1 MKVQGQTAVLRL
13 TSQRSLW
20 WVLLSGTVS
29 VGSASAQ
36 TPTDVVADPPAP
48 VRCTISPSADPA
60 PGGLVLWYEQPA
72 SRWTEALPVGNGR
85 IGAMVFGGV
94 VRERIQLNECS
105 IWQGRRGS
113 RPVPDSA
120 SALASI
126 RRMLF
131 EGRYKEG
138 QAAAAR
144 ELLCDAIE
152 DSYQTLGD
160 LLIESPL
167 STDASEYRRG
177 LDLATCTAVT
187 SWVDRGFRCTR
198 TVFASHA
205 APALVVRQQTEEP
218 SGLFVRVSLRRERS
232 CDGCL
237 LTTAAAVED
246 GRGRIRLRGTTEA
259 DAGNGVRFAAD
270 LIIQAEGGS
279 IAVDGDGIAVRA
291 ANAMT
296 IRLVAATDF
305 PFVGT
310 GAVEAMKSLRAGTDP
325 VRPDPDSLIA
335 ASIAASAVPYGKL
348 QTDHET
354 AWKRDFDRCELEIGP
369 PAVELEQMPT
379 DKRLRRVGEG
389 AIDPGL
395 AALYVQYA
403 RMLLLASSVDGGLPA
418 NLQGIWSEHLHA
430 PWNADYHLNINLQMN
445 YWPAEV
451 LNLPSTV
458 APLTDFVERLAIDGA
473 VTARRMYGASGWM
486 AHHCTDAW
494 AWTVPSHRTTVWSL
508 WPHGGGW
515 ISQTIHDHWDFGRD
529 RRFLREQAFPLLR
542 GCAAFYLDWLCEDPD
557 RHDLVGGP
565 SASPENA
572 FLLPDGSAADTAMGN
587 TMDQMIAFDVLRNF
601 LEEARALGIVASDDP
616 LVMRAERAL
625 KKLRP
630 PQVGADGRLLEWAEP
645 WPEAEPGHRHMSHLF
660 ALHPGRQITPQ
671 DQPELA
677 AAARKSLDERLRK
690 GGGHTGWSRAWLILF
705 FARLQDGQRA
715 FENLQQL
722 LARSTLPN
730 LFDDHPPFQI
740 DGNFGAAAGIAE
752 MLVQSHREVAS
763 DASSQES
770 GPGHVIALLPALP
783 AEWSRGSVRG
793 LRARGAVEIDLMWA
807 ERRLLFAVIRASGQE
822 PLRVAWPVDAPPPSV
837 TRIADNTSVEC
848 KRSGDWIQVAPAGVA
863 GSYRLAPA
871 R

>member
-1 MKVQGQTAVLRL
+1 MWTALWSAAIA
-13 TSQRSLW
+13 TSSLA
-20 WVLLSGTVS
+20 LPSE
-29 VGSASAQ
+29 
-36 TPTDVVADPPAP
+36 DVVQDSPNP

-60 PGGLVLWYEQPA
+60 PSGLVLWYEQPA
-72 SRWTEALPVGNGR
+72 GQWTDALPVGNGR

-94 VRERIQLNECS
+94 VRERLQLNECS
-105 IWQGRRGS
+105 VWQGRRGS

-120 SALASI
+120 AALPSI

-144 ELLCDAIE
+144 DLLCDAIE

-167 STDASEYRRG
+167 SIDATEYRRG

-187 SWVDRGFRCTR
+187 SWIDRGFRCTR
-198 TVFASHA
+198 TVFASRA
-205 APALVVRQQTEEP
+205 APALIVRQHTEEP
-218 SGLFVRVSLRRERS
+218 GGLFVRVSLRRERS
-232 CDGCL
+232 CDGCVQ
-237 LTTAAAVED
+237 TTVAAVED
-246 GRGRIRLRGTTEA
+246 GRARIRLRGTTEA
-259 DAGNGVRFAAD
+259 EVGNGVRFAAD
-270 LIIQAEGGS
+270 AIIHCDGGS
-279 IAVDGDGIAVRA
+279 IAVDGDAIAVRA

-296 IRLVAATDF
+296 ITLVAATDF
-305 PFVGT
+305 PFVG
-310 GAVEAMKSLRAGTDP
+310 ASAADAMKSLRAGADP

-335 ASIAASAVPYGKL
+335 ASVAASAMPFSKL
-348 QTDHET
+348 QSEHEA
-354 AWKRDFDRCELEIGP
+354 AWKRDFNRFELELGP
-369 PAVELEQMPT
+369 PAAELEQLPT
-379 DKRLRRVGEG
+379 DKRLRRIGEG
-389 AIDPGL
+389 VVDPGF
-395 AALYVQYA
+395 AALYVQYS
-403 RMLLLASSVDGGLPA
+403 RMLLLASSVRGGLPA

-458 APLTDFVERLAIDGA
+458 APLTDFVERLALDGA

-515 ISQTIHDHWDFGRD
+515 ISQTIHDHWEFGRD
-529 RRFLREQAFPLLR
+529 RQYLREQAFPLMR

-587 TMDQMIAFDVLRNF
+587 AMDQMIAFDVLRNF
-601 LEEARALGIVASDDP
+601 LDEARALGILASEDP
-616 LVMRAERAL
+616 IVSRAEEAL
-625 KKLRP
+625 KRLRP
-630 PQVGADGRLLEWAEP
+630 PQIGADGRLLEWAEP
-645 WPEAEPGHRHMSHLF
+645 WAEAEPGHRHMSHLF

-677 AAARKSLDERLRK
+677 GAARKSLDERIRK
-690 GGGHTGWSRAWLILF
+690 GGGHTGWSRAWLVLL
-705 FARLQDGQRA
+705 FARLQDGARA

-722 LARSTLPN
+722 FARSTLPN

-740 DGNFGAAAGIAE
+740 DGNFGAAAGVAE
-752 MLVQSHREVAS
+752 MLLQSHREVAGDS
-763 DASSQES
+763 LSQDS
-770 GPGHVIALLPALP
+770 GCGHVIALLPALP
-783 AEWSRGSVRG
+783 AQWSRGSVRG
-793 LRARGAVEIDLMWA
+793 LRARGAVEVDLMWS
-807 ERRLLFAVIRASGQE
+807 ERRLLFAVFRASGQE
-822 PLRVAWPVDAPPPSV
+822 PLRVAWPADAPQPKV
-837 TRIADNTSVEC
+837 TRVADNQAVEC
-848 KRSGDWIQVAPAGVA
+848 TRRGDWIQIAPAGVA
-863 GSYRLAPA
+863 GSYRLTDT

>member
-1 MKVQGQTAVLRL
+1 MRARTEVLRCAVP
-13 TSQRSLW
+13 LW
-20 WVLLSGTVS
+20 M
-29 VGSASAQ
+29 A
-36 TPTDVVADPPAP
+36 VVAASSPAKTTMDAAQDHAAP
-48 VRCTISPSADPA
+48 VRCTIAPSADPA

-72 SRWTEALPVGNGR
+72 SKWTEALPVGNGR

-105 IWQGRRGS
+105 VWQGRRGS

-120 SALASI
+120 SSLASI

-167 STDASEYRRG
+167 ATDASEYRRG
-177 LDLATCTAVT
+177 LDIGTCTAVT
-187 SWVDRGFRCTR
+187 SWVDRGFRSTR
-198 TVFASHA
+198 TVFASRA
-205 APALVVRQQTEEP
+205 APALVVRQHTEEP
-218 SGLFVRVSLRRERS
+218 AGLFVRIALRRERS
-232 CDGCL
+232 CDACEQ
-237 LTTAAAVED
+237 TTMASVD
-246 GRGRIRLRGTTEA
+246 GGRARIRLRGATA
-259 DAGNGVRFAAD
+259 SDAGSGVRFAAD
-270 LIIQAEGGS
+270 AIINCEGGS

-291 ANAMT
+291 ANAVT
-296 IRLVAATDF
+296 ITLVAATDF
-305 PFVGT
+305 PFVGA
-310 GAVEAMKSLRAGTDP
+310 GAAGAMKSLRAGADP
-325 VRPDPDSLIA
+325 ARPDPDSLIA
-335 ASIAASAVPYGKL
+335 ASAAASAMPFSKL
-348 QTDHET
+348 QSDHEA
-354 AWKRDFDRCELEIGP
+354 AWKRDFNRLEVEFGP
-369 PAVELEQMPT
+369 PAVELEKLPT
-379 DKRLRRVGEG
+379 DQRLRRVGEG
-389 AIDPGL
+389 AVDPGL
-395 AALYVQYA
+395 AALYVQFA
-403 RMLLLASSVDGGLPA
+403 RMLLLASSVAGGLPS

-451 LNLPSTV
+451 LHLPSTV
-458 APLTDFVERLAIDGA
+458 APLTDFVERLALDGA

-529 RRFLREQAFPLLR
+529 PRYLREQAFPLVR

-587 TMDQMIAFDVLRNF
+587 AMDQMIAFDVLRNF
-601 LEEARALGIVASDDP
+601 LEEARALGIAASDDP
-616 LVMRAERAL
+616 LVSRAEETLKRLRA
-625 KKLRP
+625 
-630 PQVGADGRLLEWAEP
+630 PQIGSDGRLLEWAEP

-671 DQPELA
+671 DHPQLA
-677 AAARKSLDERLRK
+677 AAARKSLDERLRH
-690 GGGHTGWSRAWLILF
+690 GGGHTGWSRAWLMLF
-705 FARLQDGQRA
+705 FARLQEGQRA

-752 MLVQSHREVAS
+752 MLVQSHREVAGDS
-763 DASSQES
+763 RSQDS
-770 GPGHVIALLPALP
+770 GSGHVIALLPALP

-793 LRARGAVEIDLMWA
+793 LRARGAVEIDIMWS
-807 ERRLLFAVIRASGQE
+807 ERRLLFAVLRASGQE
-822 PLRVAWPVDAPPPSV
+822 PLRIAWPGDAPAPIV
-837 TRIADNTSVEC
+837 TRIADNEALEC
-848 KRSGDWIQVAPAGVA
+848 KHNGDWIQVAPAGVA
-863 GSYRLAPA
+863 GSYRIAPA